1 MPTLPDLTQQPI
13 LAQQPIYIP
22 ILSIGLIPQRQ
33 RLSIA
38 LGQPVKLGLVPKKN
52 RQWLGWGK
60 KRSAKRAAALANY
73 ASGSTV
79 QLEDGFIRSIG
90 LPDKKYPVWSVIY
103 DALGI
108 YYNAYQPSTLEQL
121 IRSIEL
127 DATTQQRAQYCIAL
141 ICEHHLTKYNHAPDI
156 DLNTSPEQQHI
167 LIVDQTRGDLSIA
180 ACGASADSFE
190 QMLATAMRNHPD
202 AVIWVKT
209 HPEVSAQHKQGHFE
223 ASHQH
228 AKIRY
233 ITASANPL
241 SILKQMDE
249 VYVVSSQMG
258 FEALMLGKKVHC
270 FGLPWYAGWGLTDD
284 QYAPLHI
291 LKNRRSQLN
300 GYALEQLFAAAYF
313 HYTRYIDPYTQQA
326 CELETILDIAITQK
340 QWNEKL
346 AGNVLCIGF
355 SPWKKH
361 FIRNYLNLPSIR
373 LTFSAELDANNR
385 HAKNAKNHQHVIV
398 WGMKQPHLDAN
409 NLLPA
414 KLWRMEDG
422 FVRSVGLGAKLITPY
437 SLVLDDQGI
446 YYNPQ
451 QPSQLENCL
460 NHITLNE
467 SQRLRAKAI
476 MKALVQQNISKYNLN
491 GATDWPTDIPA
502 GKRIILVPGQ
512 VSDDASI
519 RYGTSIQCQTNEQL
533 LRQVRHNHPEA
544 YIVYKPHPDV
554 VSGLRDGRITDD
566 IMQQTADAIVTQANM
581 SICLQACDEVHTMT
595 SLTGFEAL
603 LRRKKVYCYG
613 QPFYSGWGLT
623 TDLEAHPRRL
633 KQLDLETLVYATL
646 ISYPIYA
653 IGQKS
658 IGAQLEHAMTQIAIE
673 RRTPSHNRSFFTHL
687 LPFIR
692 RLKK

>member
-1 MPTLPDLTQQPI
+1 MPTLPKLS
-13 LAQQPIYIP
+13 QQPIYIP

-38 LGQPVKLGLVPKKN
+38 LGQSVKLGVIPKKN

-60 KRSAKRAAALANY
+60 KRSAQRATALANY
-73 ASGSTV
+73 ASGTTA

-103 DALGI
+103 DTLGI

-121 IRSIEL
+121 IHSTQL
-127 DATTQQRAQYCIAL
+127 DSATQQRAQRCIAL
-141 ICEHHLTKYNHAPDI
+141 ICDHHLTKYNHAPDI
-156 DLNTSPEQQHI
+156 NLSTSPEQQHI
-167 LIVDQTRGDLSIA
+167 LIVDQTRGDLSIEA
-180 ACGASADSFE
+180 SGASAASFE
-190 QMLATAMRNHPD
+190 QMLATAMHNHPD
-202 AVIWVKT
+202 AVIWIKT
-209 HPEVSAQHKQGHFE
+209 HPEVSAQHKQGHF
-223 ASHQH
+223 ATSHKYHQ
-228 AKIRY
+228 IRY
-233 ITASANPL
+233 ITTSANPL

-258 FEALMLGKKVHC
+258 FEALLLGKKVHC

-284 QYAPLHI
+284 QSAPLHI
-291 LKNRRSQLN
+291 LKNRRGQLN
-300 GYALEQLFAAAYF
+300 GHALEQLFAAAYF
-313 HYTRYIDPYTQQA
+313 HYTHYIDPYSQQA
-326 CELETILDIAITQK
+326 CELETILDIAISQK

-346 AGNVLCIGF
+346 TGNVLCIGF

-373 LTFSAELDANNR
+373 LTFSAELDIKKFNT
-385 HAKNAKNHQHVIV
+385 KNSRPKHLIDEQHVIV
-398 WGMKQPHLDAN
+398 WGMKQPHLDGN

-437 SLVLDDQGI
+437 SLVLDDLGI

-451 QPSQLENCL
+451 QPSQLENSL

-467 SQRLRAKAI
+467 SQRLRARAI
-476 MKALVQQNISKYNLN
+476 ITALVQQNISKYNLN
-491 GATDWPTDIPA
+491 GQTDWPTDIPA

-519 RYGTSIQCQTNEQL
+519 RYGTSIKCRSNEQL
-533 LRQVRHNHPEA
+533 LLQVRHNHPEA

-554 VSGLRDGRITDD
+554 VSGLRDGSITDD
-566 IMQQTADAIVTQANM
+566 IMRQTADAIVTQANM
-581 SICLQACDEVHTMT
+581 STCLQACDEVHTMT
-595 SLTGFEAL
+595 SLSGFEAL
-603 LRRKKVYCYG
+603 LRHKKVYCYG

-623 TDLEAHPRRL
+623 TDLEPHPRRH
-633 KQLDLETLVYATL
+633 KKLDLETLVYATL
-646 ISYPIYA
+646 ISYPVYA

-658 IGAQLEHAMTQIAIE
+658 IGAQLEHAMSQIASELRNPIGK
-673 RRTPSHNRSFFTHL
+673 SSLFTHL
-687 LPFIR
+687 LPFMR

>member
-1 MPTLPDLTQQPI
+1 MPI
-13 LAQQPIYIP
+13 LPVSSKKPLYIP

-33 RLSIA
+33 RLSMA
-38 LGQPVKLGLVPKKN
+38 LGQPIKLGLVPKKN

-60 KRSAKRAAALANY
+60 KRSAKRATALATF
-73 ASGSTV
+73 ASGTTA

-90 LPDKKYPVWSVIY
+90 LPDKNYPVWSVIY

-127 DATTQQRAQYCIAL
+127 DTATLHRAQHCMAL
-141 ICEHHLTKYNHAPDI
+141 IGEHHLTKYNHTPDI

-180 ACGASADSFE
+180 ASGASAASFE

-223 ASHQH
+223 TSHQH
-228 AKIRY
+228 PGIRY
-233 ITASANPL
+233 ITANANPL

-258 FEALMLGKKVHC
+258 FEALLLGKKVHC
-270 FGLPWYAGWGLTDD
+270 FGLPWYAGWGLTND
-284 QYAPLHI
+284 QYAPLEI
-291 LKNRRSQLN
+291 LQNRRSKLTAH
-300 GYALEQLFAAAYF
+300 ALEQLFAATYF
-313 HYTRYIDPYTQQA
+313 HYTHYVDPYTQQA
-326 CELETILDIAITQK
+326 CELETILDIAIAQK

-361 FIRNYLNLPSIR
+361 FIRNYLKLPSIH
-373 LTFSAELDANNR
+373 LSFSAELDANNS
-385 HAKNAKNHQHVIV
+385 HAKNGKNYQHIIV
-398 WGMKQPHLDAN
+398 WGMKQPHLDAKS
-409 NLLPA
+409 LLPA

-437 SLVLDDQGI
+437 SLVLDDRGI

-460 NHITLNE
+460 NRINLNQ
-467 SQRLRAKAI
+467 SQRLRAQAAI
-476 MKALVQQNISKYNLN
+476 TALVQQNISKYNLN
-491 GATDWPTDIPA
+491 GTTDWPTYIPT

-519 RYGTSIQCQTNEQL
+519 RYGTSPQCQTNEQL
-533 LRQVRHNHPEA
+533 LQLVRENHPEA
-544 YIVYKPHPDV
+544 YIIYKPHPDV
-554 VSGLRDGRITDD
+554 VSGLRDGSMPDD
-566 IMQQTADAIVTQANM
+566 IMQQTADAIVTQTTM

-603 LRRKKVYCYG
+603 LRQKKVYCYG

-623 TDLEAHPRRL
+623 TDLDPHPRRL
-633 KQLDLETLVYATL
+633 KKLDLDTLVYATL
-646 ISYPIYA
+646 ISYPVYA